1 MLKVVTV
8 PLPGHA
14 DKICDQI
21 VEGIVDEYLRRD
33 PKAHIAIRAMGSRG
47 MLMIGG
53 TVDSRADFDATG
65 LARQVYSAV
74 GYDDDLEPFIHIER
88 PSEAE
93 SKAIVSGVVRHDIP
107 VFGYATKE
115 TREFLPRPYV
125 IARSIAERLDR
136 ARRTDDRFRFLKP
149 DGLVQLGIDGD
160 KVKFVTVHAQSE
172 TDTEPTSLRQAAIEA
187 IVEPELKT
195 LEGVKLYVNPGAPF
209 VEGGLLDRAGA
220 SGVWEAVDTYG
231 GLLPYSVGFMTGRDP
246 FHPSRAGA
254 VMARFV
260 ARELVSRGIA
270 PNVLV
275 KAVYLTGQPEPYL
288 EVLAGDGKNLTDL
301 AKSEFDF
308 RLEAVVERL
317 ALQTPMYR
325 AGTAFGWFGRS
336 VFGFEQPA

>member
-33 PKAHIAIRAMGSRG
+33 PKAAIAIRAMGSRG

-53 TVDSRADFDATG
+53 TVDSRADFDATS
-65 LARQVYSAV
+65 LARQIYSSA
-74 GYDDDLEPFIHIER
+74 GYEDDLEPFIHIER
-88 PSEAE
+88 PSEEE
-93 SKAIVSGVVRHDIP
+93 SKAIVSGLVRHDIP

-136 ARRTDDRFRFLKP
+136 ARRVDDRFRFLKP
-149 DGLVQLGIDGD
+149 DGFVQIGIDGD
-160 KVKFVTVHAQSE
+160 KMKFVTIHAQTSG
-172 TDTEPTSLRQAAIEA
+172 DTEPTSLRQSVIEA
-187 IVEPELKT
+187 IVEPEVKT
-195 LEGVKLYVNPGAPF
+195 LEGVKLFVNPGAPF
-209 VEGGLLDRAGA
+209 IEGGLLDRAGA
-220 SGVWEAVDTYG
+220 SGSWEAVDSYG
-231 GLLPYSVGFMTGRDP
+231 GLMPYGGSVVTGRDP
-246 FHPSRAGA
+246 FHPSRAGS

-260 ARELVSRGIA
+260 AQELVKRGVA
-270 PNVLV
+270 SNVLV
-275 KAVYLTGQPEPYL
+275 KLVYLTGQREPYL
-288 EVLAGDGKNLTDL
+288 EVIAGDGKSLTEL
-301 AKSEFDF
+301 VSTEFDF
-308 RLEAVVERL
+308 RIEAIVERL

-336 VFGFEQPA
+336 VFSFE